1 LVANADVVFSVTGV
15 PPQNQNTVLDLDTTI
30 SSLTVNDS
38 AAVMISGAHTLSI
51 DGSGAT
57 TGMTINSGAGLTT
70 IDSNLVLIGSSQTMT
85 VNNSA
90 GLLINGSVGGTIGL
104 TKAGTGTLTLNGA
117 NTYTGTTTI

>member
-38 AAVMISGAHTLSI
+38 SAVTISGSHTLSI

-57 TGMTINSGAGLTT
+57 NGITINSGADLTT
-70 IDSNLVLIGSSQTMT
+70 ISSNLALIGSSQTMT
-85 VNNSA
+85 VNNSS
-90 GLLINGSVGGTIGL
+90 GLLISGSISGTVGL
-104 TKAGTGTLTLNGA
+104 TKAES
-117 NTYTGTTTI
+117 